1 MKKSHL
7 IAFVIFAVTYLVP
20 FRYAVIEVEADAH
33 AASAL
38 GILFSGIGILA
49 GIYYLIKDDAEKEG
63 HGEGASHH

>member
-7 IAFVIFAVTYLVP
+7 IALVIFAVTYFIP
-20 FRYAVIEVEADAH
+20 FRFAVVDVSADAH

-49 GIYYLIKDDAEKEG
+49 GIYYLIKDDTEKEG
-63 HGEGASHH
+63 HGEGSSHH